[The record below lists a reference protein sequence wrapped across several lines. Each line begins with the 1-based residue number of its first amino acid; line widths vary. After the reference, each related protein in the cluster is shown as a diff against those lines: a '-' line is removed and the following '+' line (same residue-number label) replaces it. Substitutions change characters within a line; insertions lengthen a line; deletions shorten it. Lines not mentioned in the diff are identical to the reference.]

1 MVKGVIFLI
10 ALFCLASAQK
20 FTCYHGTNL
29 AGLDFG
35 GGKYPG
41 VFNKDYTVP
50 LPSEVDY
57 FVGKGMNMFRLPFL
71 WERLQPTQNSS
82 LDATYLGYIDSV
94 VKYATGKGAHVL
106 LDPHNYARYF
116 GQIIGSQVPLGAF
129 ADFWSK
135 LADYYKGNPNVIFG
149 LMNEPNTMA
158 TELWLTDANA
168 AIAAI
173 RATGA
178 TNLIF
183 VPGNAWTGAWSWT
196 QNWYGTPNAQVMV
209 GVVDPGKNFAFEVHQ
224 YMDSDHSGTSPDCV
238 GPTEGSKDLAVFTDW
253 LRSHNFKGFLG
264 EWAGGRTDVCY
275 QAIADITN
283 YMDQNSDVFLGWT
296 WWAAGPW
303 WADYIYALDP
313 SNGQD
318 RPQMQYLTPHLH
330 PGTSC

>member
-1 MVKGVIFLI
+1 VILLI
-10 ALFCLASAQK
+10 ALLFCLGTAQK
-20 FTCYHGTNL
+20 YTCYHGTNL

-35 GGKYPG
+35 SGKFPG
-41 VFNKDYTVP
+41 IFNKDYTVP

-57 FVGKGMNMFRLPFL
+57 FMGKGMNMFRLPFL
-71 WERLQPTQNSS
+71 WERLQATQNSS
-82 LDATYLGYIDSV
+82 LDTTYLGYIDSI

-129 ADFWSK
+129 ADFWMK
-135 LADYYKGNPNVIFG
+135 LANYYKGNPNVIFG

-173 RATGA
+173 RSTGA

-209 GVVDPGKNFAFEVHQ
+209 GVVDPGNNFAFEVHQ

-275 QAIADITN
+275 QAITDITN
-283 YMDQNSDVFLGWT
+283 YMDQNSDVYLGWT

-303 WADYIYALDP
+303 WGDYIYALDP

-330 PGTSC
+330 PSTSC